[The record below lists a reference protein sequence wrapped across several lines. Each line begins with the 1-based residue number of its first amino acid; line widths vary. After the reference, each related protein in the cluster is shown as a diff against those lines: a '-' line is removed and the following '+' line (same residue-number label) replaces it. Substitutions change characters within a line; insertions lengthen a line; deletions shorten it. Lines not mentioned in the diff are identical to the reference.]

1 MSGDSAARDVANAS
15 YQRCCDQPGFF
26 ESFYQQFFTVC
37 PEAAPRF
44 AQTDFTRQNRLL
56 RHAFGIL
63 LVFATQPDAEP
74 TVLSRI
80 AERHSRRDL
89 DVPPS
94 LYPVFVD
101 SMIATVR
108 QYDPDFTP
116 DVETAWRR
124 TVQRGVTY
132 MISRY

>member
-1 MSGDSAARDVANAS
+1 MTRDRAARDVASAS

-26 ESFYQQFFTVC
+26 EAFYRRFFAVC
-37 PEAAPRF
+37 PEAEPRF
-44 AQTDFTRQNRLL
+44 ARTDFARQNQLL
-56 RHAFGIL
+56 RHAFGVL
-63 LVFATQPDAEP
+63 LVFATQPDGEP

-94 LYPVFVD
+94 LYPPFVD
-101 SMIATVR
+101 SMIATV
-108 QYDPDFTP
+108 QEFDPDFSP
-116 DVETAWRR
+116 QVEAAWRR